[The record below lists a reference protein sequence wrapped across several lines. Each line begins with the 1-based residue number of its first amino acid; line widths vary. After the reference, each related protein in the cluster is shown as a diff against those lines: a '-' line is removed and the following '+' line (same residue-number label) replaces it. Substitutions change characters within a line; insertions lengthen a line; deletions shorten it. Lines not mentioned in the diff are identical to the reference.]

1 MARVND
7 CIRIW
12 EYMKAHGSITG
23 IQATDELRI
32 MDYRKRISELRHAG
46 KNIGDRWETTTNS
59 HGKTSR
65 YKVYFIVEPTDAAG
79 SRICQ

>member
-46 KNIGDRWETTTNS
+46 KNIEDRWETTTNS

-65 YKVYFIVEPTDAAG
+65 YKVYFIAEPTNEAG